1 MGCRLMIRM
10 IDSILNS
17 ITMYRVVL
25 YGLIFLAVVTFVL
38 GASGH
43 LFYTPLQQSISL
55 LTLLVTCFAA
65 NWLCA
70 KAIKAPTNVESFAIT
85 ALILFFL
92 IDPGQKMTDVYV
104 YVMAAAIAMT
114 SKYVF
119 AWRGKHLFN
128 PAAIAAFMLGML
140 GYGSVSWWI
149 ASDVTLPFVLVV
161 GLFIVRKIRRFTL
174 FFSFVGAALL
184 SIAASSLKNG
194 LPVLPTLLESF
205 VAWPILF
212 LGTVMLTE
220 PLTTPP
226 VKKLQIAYGAIIG
239 LLFGVHFNIGP
250 VFSTPELAILVGNI
264 FSFIVSPKMKL
275 LLTLEKRQQ
284 IAEDTYE
291 FLFHPN
297 RSYAFAA
304 GQYMEW
310 TIPHHR
316 PDSRGNRRY
325 FTIASS
331 PTEKSLRLV
340 VRIGKT
346 RSSFKEK
353 LLSMKPKEVIVASQL
368 SGDFTL
374 PKEKDQKLVFIAG
387 GIGFTP
393 FISMIKYLL
402 DQKERRDI
410 TLFYVNKVE
419 ADIAFKELFVQA
431 EQEIGLKTKYVL
443 TKTDAIPQHWTGLV
457 GRMSEKMIQKEVP
470 DFKERRFYL
479 SGPNA
484 MVDAYKHL
492 LAKLGVPK
500 QNIVTDYFPGF

>member
-1 MGCRLMIRM
+1 MIRM
-10 IDSILNS
+10 IDSFLNS

-25 YGLIFLAVVTFVL
+25 YGLLFLVAVTFVL
-38 GASGH
+38 GGSGH
-43 LFYTPLQQSISL
+43 LYYTPLQQTISL
-55 LTLLVTCFAA
+55 VTLGVTCFVA

-70 KAIKAPTNVESFAIT
+70 KALKAPTNVESFAIT

-92 IDPGQKMTDVYV
+92 IDPGQKLTDVYV
-104 YVMAAAIAMT
+104 YVIAAVVAMA

-119 AWRGKHLFN
+119 AWKEKHLFN
-128 PAAIAAFMLGML
+128 PAALAAFTLGVL
-140 GYGSVSWWI
+140 GNGSVSWWI
-149 ASDVTLPFVLVV
+149 ASNLTLPFVLVV
-161 GLFIVRKIRRFTL
+161 GFLVVRKIRRFTL

-184 SIAASSLKNG
+184 SIALSSLKNG
-194 LPVLPTLLESF
+194 LPVGPTLLESF

-212 LGTVMLTE
+212 LGTIMLTE

-226 VKKLQIAYGAIIG
+226 VKKLQIAYGVIIG

-250 VFSTPELAILVGNI
+250 VYSTPELAILVGNI
-264 FSFIVSPKMKL
+264 FAFIVSPRVKL
-275 LLTLEKRQQ
+275 LLTLEKKQQ

-291 FLFHPN
+291 FLFHPS
-297 RSYAFAA
+297 RSYSFAA

-310 TIPHHR
+310 TLPHHQ

-331 PTEKSLRLV
+331 PTEKILRLV
-340 VRIGKT
+340 VRIGEA

-353 LLSMKPKEVIVASQL
+353 LLSMQPKEMIVASQL
-368 SGDFTL
+368 AGDFTL

-393 FISMIKYLL
+393 FVSMVKYLL
-402 DQKERRDI
+402 DQKERRDV
-410 TLFYVNKVE
+410 TFFYVNKVE
-419 ADIAFKELFVQA
+419 ADIAFKELFAQA

-443 TKTDAIPQHWTGLV
+443 TKTDAIPKNWTGLV
-457 GRMSEKMIQKEVP
+457 GRINEEMIQKEVP
-470 DFKERRFYL
+470 DFKDRRFYL

-484 MVDAYKHL
+484 MVDADKHI

-500 QNIVTDYFPGF
+500 QHIVTDYFPGF